1 MSISKL
7 LSFPLKYYWH
17 LLGLSFILYLILII
31 TTFYKVK
38 DSYKILSIY
47 YNEPAT
53 IGKRD
58 ITSAIF
64 IVSTSISFENKG
76 DCIDEFF
83 PVFEHYDFITR
94 AMISTLNSST
104 YFDIIYTIFFQ
115 KNPLKLILEGIEKSK
130 NDLRIR
136 TVDFPLEEADE
147 FCDLMLEW
155 KETNKNMINQYKEV
169 FESISNCYSKKYLIL
184 LEIIISLL
192 IVKLCLL
199 FNNKYYHK
207 FTDDNKTKKN

>member
-17 LLGLSFILYLILII
+17 LLALSFILYLILIM

-38 DSYKILSIY
+38 DSYKTLSIY
-47 YNEPAT
+47 YSEPAT

-64 IVSTSISFENKG
+64 ILSTSFSFENKG

-94 AMISTLNSST
+94 VMISTLTSST
-104 YFDIIYTIFFQ
+104 SFDIIYTIFFQ
-115 KNPLKLILEGIEKSK
+115 KNPLKLILEGIDKAK
-130 NDLRIR
+130 NDLRTI
-136 TVDFPLEEADE
+136 TANFPLEEADE
-147 FCDLMLEW
+147 FCDLMIEW
-155 KETNKNMINQYKEV
+155 KETNKNMLNEYREI
-169 FESISNCYSKKYLIL
+169 FISISNCYSKKYLIL
-184 LEIIISLL
+184 LEIIVSLL

-199 FNNKYYHK
+199 FNNKYYNK
-207 FTDDNKTKKN
+207 FTGDNTTKNN

>member
-17 LLGLSFILYLILII
+17 LLALSFILYLILIM

-38 DSYKILSIY
+38 DSYKTLSIY
-47 YNEPAT
+47 YSEPAT

-64 IVSTSISFENKG
+64 IFSTSFSFENKG

-94 AMISTLNSST
+94 AMISTLTSST
-104 YFDIIYTIFFQ
+104 SFDIIYTIFFQ
-115 KNPLKLILEGIEKSK
+115 KNPLKLILEWIDKAK
-130 NDLRIR
+130 NDLRTI
-136 TVDFPLEEADE
+136 TANFPLEEANE
-147 FCDLMLEW
+147 FCDLMIEW
-155 KETNKNMINQYKEV
+155 KETNKNMINEYREI
-169 FESISNCYSKKYLIL
+169 FISISNCYSKKYLIL
-184 LEIIISLL
+184 LEIIVSLL

-199 FNNKYYHK
+199 FNNKYYNK
-207 FTDDNKTKKN
+207 FTDDNKTKNN